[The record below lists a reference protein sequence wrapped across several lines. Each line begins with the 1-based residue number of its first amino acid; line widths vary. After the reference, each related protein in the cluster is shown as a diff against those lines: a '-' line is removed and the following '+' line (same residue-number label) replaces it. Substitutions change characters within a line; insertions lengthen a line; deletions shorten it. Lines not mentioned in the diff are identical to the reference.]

1 MSEQWLRPCL
11 WTQLVNRSRICC
23 SHQYVNYYCASRTAI
38 LFPFFLFFLTLIVLF
53 DSNKQDLKVFYTN
66 WNEINMTFFFSFSFI
81 FYLIFFFHFKY
92 HSHPPLLLPYHPKC
106 TRSLLILEI
115 KQGWAWLNLDGRP
128 PFLVGRW
135 SGSPHLTF
143 PFLVAVILT
152 LQSWLLALLPAA
164 DINLSICVI
173 SEKLGLPK
181 NIF

>member
-11 WTQLVNRSRICC
+11 WTQLVNRSRI
-23 SHQYVNYYCASRTAI
+23 SVAI
-38 LFPFFLFFLTLIVLF
+38 NMWIIIVLLELPFFLLFLFLFLVLF

-66 WNEINMTFFFSFSFI
+66 WNEINMTFFLLFFI
-81 FYLIFFFHFKY
+81 HFLFNIFFFILNTIPIPL
-92 HSHPPLLLPYHPKC
+92 PPLLLPYHPKC
-106 TRSLLILEI
+106 TRSLLILET

-143 PFLVAVILT
+143 PFLVTAILT
-152 LQSWLLALLPAA
+152 LQSWLLALWPAA

-181 NIF
+181 DIF